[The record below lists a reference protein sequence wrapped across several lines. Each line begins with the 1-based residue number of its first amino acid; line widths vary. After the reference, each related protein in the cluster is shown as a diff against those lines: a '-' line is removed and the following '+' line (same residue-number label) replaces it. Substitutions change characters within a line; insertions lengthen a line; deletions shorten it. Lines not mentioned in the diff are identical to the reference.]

1 MVLDHEI
8 AVNIV
13 EIDLLAQ
20 VFLNN
25 IRDKS
30 FKDLYERFLKK
41 QLKPNK
47 GLMEETLMLAEKML
61 REIVYIYSKK
71 DSIIHTHLLDLT
83 RAIIELPEFEA
94 IYSLV
99 KSCKDFG

>member
-1 MVLDHEI
+1 VVLDHEI

-25 IRDKS
+25 ISDKS
-30 FKDLYERFLKK
+30 FKGLYEKFLKK

-47 GLMEETLMLAEKML
+47 A
-61 REIVYIYSKK
+61 
-71 DSIIHTHLLDLT
+71 
-83 RAIIELPEFEA
+83 
-94 IYSLV
+94 
-99 KSCKDFG
+99 